1 MNNPKPEIK
10 NPEPVT
16 RNSQLETRNPEHGI
30 RNPKPA
36 TDIQKSWY
44 ALYTKPRNE
53 KKAYESLSESRIE
66 AYLPLIKTLKQWS
79 DRKKWVE
86 EPLFR
91 SYIFVHIDKSEY
103 FKVLNIY
110 GIVRYITF
118 EGKAVPIPENQ
129 IQAIKQYVGNDF
141 ESLDDIKDFNVGDK
155 VEVIKGSL
163 MGLQGRLISI
173 KNKQKVKI
181 EIEAISQSVY
191 LSVPKSFLEIIIS

>member
-1 MNNPKPEIK
+1 MNNLQPE
-10 NPEPVT
+10 T
-16 RNSQLETRNPEHGI
+16 Q
-30 RNPKPA
+30 NPKLASDNP
-36 TDIQKSWY
+36 KSWY
-44 ALYTKPRNE
+44 ALYTKSRNE
-53 KKAYESLSESRIE
+53 KKAFESLISAGIE

-91 SYIFVHIDKSEY
+91 SYIFVYIDKLEY

-129 IQAIKQYVGNDF
+129 IQAIKQYVGEDF
-141 ESLDDIKDFNVGDK
+141 EPIDGIKDFHIGDK

-163 MGLQGRLISI
+163 IGLQGRLISI

-181 EIEAISQSVY
+181 EIEAISQSVF
-191 LSVPKSFLEIIIS
+191 LSVPKSFLEIINS

>member
-1 MNNPKPEIK
+1 MN
-10 NPEPVT
+10 
-16 RNSQLETRNPEHGI
+16 
-30 RNPKPA
+30 PA
-36 TDIQKSWY
+36 NDNQKFWY
-44 ALYTKPRNE
+44 VLYTKPRNE
-53 KKAYESLSESRIE
+53 KKVFESLTSAGIE
-66 AYLPLIKTLKQWS
+66 AYLPLVKTLKQWS

-103 FKVLNIY
+103 FNVLNIY

-129 IQAIKQYVGNDF
+129 ILAIKQYVGKDF
-141 ESLDDIKDFNVGDK
+141 ESYDNTQEFNPGDK
-155 VEVIKGSL
+155 VEVVKGSL
-163 MGLQGRLISI
+163 IGLQGRLISI

-191 LSVPKSFLEIIIS
+191 LSLPKSFVEVIKT

>member
-1 MNNPKPEIK
+1 MIHSLQPKTQDPQPATPNPK
-10 NPEPVT
+10 N
-16 RNSQLETRNPEHGI
+16 
-30 RNPKPA
+30 
-36 TDIQKSWY
+36 WY

-53 KKAYESLSESRIE
+53 KKVFESLTSTGIE

-91 SYIFVHIDKSEY
+91 SYIFVHIDKSDY
-103 FKVLNIY
+103 YHVLNNA

-129 IQAIKQYVGNDF
+129 IQAIKQYVGKDF
-141 ESLDDIKDFNVGDK
+141 EPLNEIKEFSIGDK

-191 LSVPKSFLEIIIS
+191 LSVPRSFLEIVKF

>member
-1 MNNPKPEIK
+1 MIHSLQPK
-10 NPEPVT
+10 T
-16 RNSQLETRNPEHGI
+16 RNLYPDTSV
-30 RNPKPA
+30 PKN
-36 TDIQKSWY
+36 WY

-53 KKAYESLSESRIE
+53 KKTFESLTSAGIE
-66 AYLPLIKTLKQWS
+66 TYLPLIKTLKQWS

-91 SYIFVHIDKSEY
+91 SYIFVHIDKSDY
-103 FKVLNIY
+103 YHVLNNT

-129 IQAIKQYVGNDF
+129 IQAIKQYVGKDF
-141 ESLDDIKDFNVGDK
+141 EPIDNLNKFRVGDK

-191 LSVPKSFLEIIIS
+191 LSVPKSFLEIIKT

>member
-1 MNNPKPEIK
+1 MNNLQPTTC
-10 NPEPVT
+10 NP
-16 RNSQLETRNPEHGI
+16 NPT
-30 RNPKPA
+30 
-36 TDIQKSWY
+36 TDSNKSWY
-44 ALYTKPRNE
+44 ALYTKSRNE
-53 KKAYESLSESRIE
+53 KKAFESLTSAGIE

-103 FKVLNIY
+103 FKVLNII

-141 ESLDDIKDFNVGDK
+141 EPLDDIKDFNVGDK

-181 EIEAISQSVY
+181 EIDAISQSVY
-191 LSVPKSFLEIIIS
+191 LSVPKSFLEIIKS

>member
-1 MNNPKPEIK
+1 MITNTQPKTQNPKPET
-10 NPEPVT
+10 E
-16 RNSQLETRNPEHGI
+16 SH
-30 RNPKPA
+30 
-36 TDIQKSWY
+36 KSWY

-53 KKAYESLSESRIE
+53 KKTFGSLSEVGIE

-91 SYIFVHIDKSEY
+91 SYIFVHIEKSEY
-103 FKVLNIY
+103 FNVLNIN

-118 EGKAVPIPENQ
+118 EGKAVAIPENQ
-129 IQAIKQYVGNDF
+129 IQAIKQYVGKDF
-141 ESLDDIKDFNVGDK
+141 EPLDDIKEFNVGDK

-191 LSVPKSFLEIIIS
+191 LSVPKSFLEIIKGITRNMH